1 MKNPD
6 DDNKNNQIKILTE
19 ENKVLKTE
27 NDDQKEEIKKLQI
40 NSDSKDKIIADLFFT
55 VIDKQLKDMQEV
67 KLDYVTKILENMAV
81 TDRENSLNRKDEN
94 GDIFLHRLIKISRAN
109 GCNTSMEEY
118 VKDWGTDSRY
128 NYEKVMISFPDR
140 YRGNYHKLI
149 ESLLVNGANADS
161 KTKDGK
167 SCLHLAT
174 EEKYT
179 CRHDDYKYFQ
189 NPVIIKLLLKYGA
202 DANLVDDS
210 TGNTALHHC
219 LFGFTE
225 NVVNLLVDHGADCNA
240 LTRNG
245 KPVIQLAT
253 IKFCN
258 MIFNWNVFEVRCK
271 IIISLWEGGADASV
285 LNKNGDT
292 LLHLLCSDIGY
303 EGFGLIHVKF
313 KNKISNFF
321 KQYNMLNAQNSSG
334 DTPVFCA
341 LNYNGGRGH

>member
-40 NSDSKDKIIADLFFT
+40 NSDSKDKIIADMFLTVIDKQLKDMKKVQLAGVTEILENIKKLPVNSASKDKIIADLFFT

-167 SCLHLAT
+167 SRA
-174 EEKYT
+174 
-179 CRHDDYKYFQ
+179 
-189 NPVIIKLLLKYGA
+189 GA
-202 DANLVDDS
+202 G
-210 TGNTALHHC
+210 T
-219 LFGFTE
+219 F
-225 NVVNLLVDHGADCNA
+225 
-240 LTRNG
+240 
-245 KPVIQLAT
+245 
-253 IKFCN
+253 
-258 MIFNWNVFEVRCK
+258 
-271 IIISLWEGGADASV
+271 
-285 LNKNGDT
+285 
-292 LLHLLCSDIGY
+292 
-303 EGFGLIHVKF
+303 
-313 KNKISNFF
+313 
-321 KQYNMLNAQNSSG
+321 
-334 DTPVFCA
+334 
-341 LNYNGGRGH
+341 